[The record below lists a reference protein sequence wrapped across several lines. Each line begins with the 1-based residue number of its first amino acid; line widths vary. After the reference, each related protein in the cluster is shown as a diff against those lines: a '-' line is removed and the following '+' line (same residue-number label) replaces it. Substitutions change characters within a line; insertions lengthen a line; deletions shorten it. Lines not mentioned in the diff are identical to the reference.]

1 MDPIQKLSQVE
12 SREKRWMDVMFSVES
27 QSHST
32 RHKSPEIEARVSD
45 RDRDRD
51 RETLKDE
58 SDRLKCQ
65 SVCPL
70 LSC

>member
-1 MDPIQKLSQVE
+1 MDPEVKS
-12 SREKRWMDVMFSVES
+12 SRVKGEEKMFSAEAE
-27 QSHST
+27 SHST

-58 SDRLKCQ
+58 SDRLEC
-65 SVCPL
+65 
-70 LSC
+70 LSALYCRVD

>member
-1 MDPIQKLSQVE
+1 MDPEVE
-12 SREKRWMDVMFSVES
+12 SSRVKSREKMFSVES
-27 QSHST
+27 QNHST

-45 RDRDRD
+45 RDR
-51 RETLKDE
+51 ETLKDE
-58 SDRLKCQ
+58 SDRLKCL